1 MTFVSELAEKRYQ
14 ILRSVY
20 LRFTGFSIHHSGQG
34 FLLWSKFRKSFLW
47 SLNSWV
53 KSLQL
58 ILEGL
63 CRHFLVIFGWWFLLK
78 VALVVVKFFRFSAV
92 KWRFHV
98 PAVGSTGFLLH
109 VPFSK
114 TTEVSSCREERGR
127 LIIIKLMT
135 ITHHHLQLIV
145 FYLFVL
151 KYSAS
156 YYYVIFLFLL
166 IKIWG
171 RLFKG
176 GLVLT
181 LG

>member
-1 MTFVSELAEKRYQ
+1 
-14 ILRSVY
+14 
-20 LRFTGFSIHHSGQG
+20 
-34 FLLWSKFRKSFLW
+34 
-47 SLNSWV
+47 
-53 KSLQL
+53 
-58 ILEGL
+58 
-63 CRHFLVIFGWWFLLK
+63 
-78 VALVVVKFFRFSAV
+78 V

-156 YYYVIFLFLL
+156 YYYVIFLSLL

-176 GLVLT
+176 GLVCVFLHVCLFQNFRDENSYQSRQDLWRNISKFIEKTVRKFSFNFRLT
-181 LG
+181 